1 MMTVETTSN
10 LHSWEPELVV
20 SLLDTL
26 AWPVVVMIGIV
37 ILGSN
42 LVPSIKQFFAKS
54 QVSELSVG
62 TTGAKATFKAS
73 QETPS
78 ESVKKVSE
86 SIELSGDY
94 KNIVELQASNTSELS
109 NKLKEVIGNQVAGLK
124 ISESEQ
130 VELLTTEVA
139 LLRVAIICYDIN
151 KVLFRSQYDLLSNWL
166 DNGSSITYEQLSS
179 YFEEQARN
187 SDAFSDWDTEKYVSY
202 LISSG
207 LVESDGHSYA
217 MTMAGMSY
225 VAFMKRNPQH
235 ISSLSSI

>member
-1 MMTVETTSN
+1 M
-10 LHSWEPELVV
+10 
-20 SLLDTL
+20 
-26 AWPVVVMIGIV
+26 
-37 ILGSN
+37 
-42 LVPSIKQFFAKS
+42 
-54 QVSELSVG
+54 
-62 TTGAKATFKAS
+62 
-73 QETPS
+73 
-78 ESVKKVSE
+78 
-86 SIELSGDY
+86 SGDY